1 MIQFADAYIHKPQC
15 VNRTCNPGGHYWN
28 RYTAALSCLVK
39 SLQLLKNNTFE
50 HMMNVLKVTDV
61 TPISKSPDAADLC
74 PISRLSL
81 HYSDVIMGAMASQI
95 TSPTIV
101 YSTVYSGADQGKHQS
116 PASQAFVREFTGY
129 RWKQSLGIPNGAPS
143 PLATL
148 VVNSSPPR
156 QNGRQFGRRH
166 FQMHFHE

>member
-1 MIQFADAYIHKPQC
+1 MIQFTDAYIHKPQC

-74 PISRLSL
+74 PISRLLL

-101 YSTVYSGADQGKHQS
+101 YSTVYSGADQGNIKAPRHRPLCGNS
-116 PASQAFVREFTGY
+116 PVTGESNHSAF
-129 RWKQSLGIPNGAPS
+129 QNGAPS
-143 PLATL
+143 RLATL